1 MISHNE
7 IEELEK
13 RTLCVNSIEEQFLK
27 AKIDDQ
33 GKIGSCHY
41 CKERR
46 KVTTI
51 GQLANEIHGAFEQHY
66 QLTAAEPSDLEY
78 SLIKETGYVW
88 WREGE
93 PIVNAIEQAAEIN
106 EIVAEDIRKVL
117 EYHHSGRYSVEIGGE
132 GPYDE
137 EAHYEDAELD
147 DVEYRENWRS
157 FENSLKTKS
166 RFFSAEAEAVLD
178 RIFERLMELRSTDGK
193 SVFVEAGPGTEMT
206 VLYRAR
212 VFQTLDELGEALKRP
227 DVQIGPPPATLAK
240 AGRMNANGIAV
251 FYGATKSE
259 ISISEVRPPV
269 GSQVV
274 VGRFELIR
282 KMRLLDVSVLRSAYV
297 KGSVFDPTYIRRL
310 ERAKFLRG
318 LSERIS
324 QPVMPDDEP
333 LEYLV
338 TQAIA
343 DYLAGKSDPEIDGII
358 YPSVQDSSGGSN
370 VVLFHKSSR
379 VESIV
384 LILGTEIDVQ
394 FGHQTEEG
402 WETDYWVSEE
412 IPPSKPEDSNEIDD
426 DVIDFARMTSHAL
439 SNVNDDDLRKTTLRL
454 DLESLAVHHVEGAR
468 YETEAHSVT
477 RHRWEKREFRLETR
491 EYPDF

>member
-7 IEELEK
+7 IEDIE
-13 RTLCVNSIEEQFLK
+13 RRNICVNCVGEEYLK
-27 AKIDDQ
+27 IKINDHRKTGD
-33 GKIGSCHY
+33 CHY
-41 CKERR
+41 CGKRQ

-51 GQLANEIHGAFEQHY
+51 GELANEIHAAFEQHY
-66 QLTAAEPSDLEY
+66 QRTDTDPSDLEY

-93 PIVNAIEQAAEIN
+93 PIVYAIEQAAEIN

-117 EYHHSGRYSVEIGGE
+117 EYHHGDRYSEVGEE

-137 EAHYEDAELD
+137 EAHYEDVELD

-166 RFFSAEAEAVLD
+166 RFFSAAAEAVLD
-178 RIFERLMELRSTDGK
+178 RVFERLMELRSPDGK

-206 VLYRAR
+206 ALYRAR
-212 VFQTLDELGEALKRP
+212 VFQTLDKLEEALKRP
-227 DVQIGPPPATLAK
+227 EMHIGPPPATLAK
-240 AGRMNANGIAV
+240 AGRMNAHGIAV
-251 FYGATKSE
+251 FYGATESE
-259 ISISEVRPPV
+259 IAISEVRPPV
-269 GSQVV
+269 GSRIV
-274 VGRFELIR
+274 VGRFELLR

-343 DYLAGKSDPEIDGII
+343 DYLAGKLDPEIDGII
-358 YPSVQDSSGGSN
+358 YPSVQDNSRGAN
-370 VVLFHKSSR
+370 VVLFHKAAR
-379 VESIV
+379 VESVPIPQ
-384 LILGTEIDVQ
+384 GTEVNVRSGSWTDD
-394 FGHQTEEG
+394 G

-412 IPPSKPEDSNEIDD
+412 VPPPKEESSEEIVDE
-426 DVIDFARMTSHAL
+426 VFDFARIPSDAL
-439 SNVNDDDLRKTTLRL
+439 SMDNDNDDDLRETTLRL
-454 DLESLAVHHVEGAR
+454 DSESLTVHHVKGVQYKTEG
-468 YETEAHSVT
+468 HPVN
-477 RHRWEKREFRLETR
+477 RHRSEKGKDPGF
-491 EYPDF
+491 

>member
-13 RTLCVNSIEEQFLK
+13 HTLCVDCIGEQFLK
-27 AKIDDQ
+27 AMIDDQ
-33 GKIGSCHY
+33 GKMGSCHY

-51 GQLANEIHGAFEQHY
+51 GQFANEIHGAFEQHY
-66 QLTAAEPSDLEY
+66 QVTATEPSDLEY
-78 SLIKETGYVW
+78 SLIKETDYVW

-93 PIVNAIEQAAEIN
+93 PIVIAIGQAAEIN

-178 RIFERLMELRSTDGK
+178 RIFERLMELRSPDGK

-206 VLYRAR
+206 ALYRAR
-212 VFQTLDELGEALKRP
+212 MFQALDELGEALKRP
-227 DVQIGPPPATLAK
+227 DVHIGPPPATLAK
-240 AGRMNANGIAV
+240 AGRMNAHGIAV

-269 GSQVV
+269 GSRVV

-370 VVLFHKSSR
+370 VVLFNNSSR

-384 LILGTEIDVQ
+384 LPPGTRIDVSS
-394 FGHQTEEG
+394 ELPINES
-402 WETDYWVSEE
+402 WATDYQVWEE
-412 IPPSKPEDSNEIDD
+412 VPPSEPEDGENDVSKVSNFERI
-426 DVIDFARMTSHAL
+426 L
-439 SNVNDDDLRKTTLRL
+439 SNSHLIFNDDDSREPILRL
-454 DLESLAVHHVEGAR
+454 DSGSLTVYHVEGAK
-468 YETEAHSVT
+468 YET
-477 RHRWEKREFRLETR
+477 KGFLC
-491 EYPDF
+491 